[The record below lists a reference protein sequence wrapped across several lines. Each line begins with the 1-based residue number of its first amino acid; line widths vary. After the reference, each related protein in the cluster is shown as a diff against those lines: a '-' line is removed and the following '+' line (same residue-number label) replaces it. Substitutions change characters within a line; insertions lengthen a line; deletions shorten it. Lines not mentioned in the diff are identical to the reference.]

1 MATIDFFIGVSN
13 GQGINYRWRGL
24 CTDFL
29 HTEGS
34 DSFSGIIW
42 LRDGQRLVNFTPEG
56 TIPDFTMTV
65 TDGSWDE
72 ENSSASFAPTG
83 TLPIMEPDIA
93 RSVGGTSS
101 ITGTA
106 DRIEVTDGGF
116 SGSFSTENEV
126 ILTGFGSL
134 GALVHVSGRDFS
146 TSGSTSFSW
155 IRNASACLTPV

>member
-1 MATIDFFIGVSN
+1 MATMNFFIGVSN
-13 GQGINYRWRGL
+13 GQGINYQWRGL
-24 CTDFL
+24 CTDFV

-34 DSFSGIIW
+34 DSFSGIMW

-83 TLPIMEPDIA
+83 TLAIMEPDIA
-93 RSVGGTSS
+93 RSVGGTV

-106 DRIEVTDGGF
+106 DRIEVTDGDF
-116 SGSFSTENEV
+116 SGSFSTENEM
-126 ILTGFGSL
+126 ILTVFGL
-134 GALVHVSGRDFS
+134 GALVRVSGQDFS
-146 TSGSTSFSW
+146 TSGSSTSFTW

>member
-13 GQGINYRWRGL
+13 GQGINYQWRGL

-42 LRDGQRLVNFTPEG
+42 LRDGQRLVDFTPDG

-65 TDGSWDE
+65 VEGSWDE

-83 TLPIMEPDIA
+83 TLAIMEPDIA
-93 RSVGGTSS
+93 RGLGGGES

-106 DRIEVTDGGF
+106 DLIAVTGG
-116 SGSFSTENEV
+116 SYTGSFSTENEM

-134 GALVHVSGRDFS
+134 GALVRVSGQDFS